1 MPPPQSAE
9 LPEMMELETV
19 NLPELL
25 KAPPSP
31 VIFTPETVAP
41 EIARLPPVAMLKT
54 LKFLLVLIVP
64 EELSKPLMI
73 SEEAPM
79 PVIVRVPTVP
89 PVIAVLTFKIV
100 GNAEA
105 KVMV

>member
-19 NLPELL
+19 NLPKLL

-31 VIFTPETVAP
+31 VTFTPETVAP
-41 EIARLPPVAMLKT
+41 EMARLPPVSILKI
-54 LKFLLVLIVP
+54 LKLRLVLP
-64 EELSKPLMI
+64 LSPLMI
-73 SEEAPM
+73 SEEAPI
-79 PVIVRVPTVP
+79 PVIVSVPTVP
-89 PVIAVLTFKIV
+89 PVIAVLTFKMV